1 MIFTSVTSV
10 YSPGSFH
17 CHTAEKILRKKY
29 AELSNLPYNNMEA
42 GLYGKE
48 VITYKEKMSINS
60 LPDNK
65 KMEYL
70 LDVIILSLKHGI
82 CSKFKGF
89 LEAME
94 ENEDILLKN
103 TAAVLGM
110 LSIHCK
116 LSVAIFGEI
125 IIFPVCG

>member
-1 MIFTSVTSV
+1 MTSIH
-10 YSPGSFH
+10 SPGSFD
-17 CHTAEKILRKKY
+17 CHAAEKNLRKKFD
-29 AELSNLPYNNMEA
+29 ELSNLPYSNMEA
-42 GLYGKE
+42 GLYAKE
-48 VITYKEKMSINS
+48 VITYRDRMSINS

-70 LDVIILSLKHGI
+70 LDVLILSLKHGI

-110 LSIHCK
+110 LLVHCCIANK
-116 LSVAIFGEI
+116 CNHHRRTHPSVCMGS
-125 IIFPVCG
+125 

>member
-1 MIFTSVTSV
+1 
-10 YSPGSFH
+10 
-17 CHTAEKILRKKY
+17 
-29 AELSNLPYNNMEA
+29 MEA

-48 VITYKEKMSINS
+48 VITYKEKLSINS

-89 LEAME
+89 LEATE
-94 ENEDILLKN
+94 GNEDILLKN

-110 LSIHCK
+110 L
-116 LSVAIFGEI
+116 
-125 IIFPVCG
+125 